1 MLIKDFQVGQLQ
13 TNCYIVTDEN
23 TLNCVVIDPGAE
35 SNVML
40 DYIEEHGLHLKYILI
55 THGHFDH
62 TTAAEEMQKV
72 SGAPIY
78 ISEKDSSRTGSTEH
92 YCFNITADMDVKHYA
107 EGDSIELDSLHFDVI
122 ETPGH
127 SPGSVCLI
135 IENAI
140 FCGDTLFRDS
150 CGRTDFEDGDVNAIL
165 ASLLR
170 LDALDGD
177 YEVYPG
183 HMDSTTLNR
192 ERRFNY
198 YINYAKGAK

>member
-40 DYIEEHGLHLKYILI
+40 NYIEENGLHLKYIFI

-62 TTAAEEMQKV
+62 TTAAEEMQKA

-78 ISEKDSSRTGSTEH
+78 INEKDSSRTGSTEH
-92 YCFNITADMDVKHYA
+92 YCFNITDDMDVRHYA

-135 IENAI
+135 IENAM

-150 CGRTDFEDGDVNAIL
+150 CGRTDLQGGSMRTL
-165 ASLLR
+165 MRSLKR
-170 LDALDGD
+170 LYELEGD

-183 HMDSTTLNR
+183 HADSTTLER

-198 YINYAKGAK
+198 FMQFATQN